1 MDRIATHGAR
11 RKWKGRRRQRALT
24 LRAVVHYVA
33 RTSLAMAAI
42 SVSARDIEERLQAVQ
57 RRWRW
62 RVRLHAGAYACSVA
76 LVGVAAAVWWG
87 GAAVRTAPSG
97 WLVMLV
103 ASLTVLG
110 TLLASWPVER
120 SIDRERTAAW
130 IDSRAGLAQ
139 RFSTFV
145 SIPPEAQRSRLFP
158 VLVLQLVR
166 ARSQYEPRQ
175 LIPWK
180 PTKPLAAL
188 GAASLVLVLAWRH
201 AEPAHPPPLAHR
213 KTEPA
218 SNPERASQV
227 AQGAGE
233 AARSR
238 EPAEHEAAVEE
249 GTETAESLAAG
260 DAAMKRASTRERAV
274 RAGQDSQG
282 AGGPLPGARS
292 SSRQGP
298 ESRRA
303 AAGTAEGSGSG
314 EGPRPRGDGVAP
326 GGSPADAAALARG
339 SAGGSSAALR
349 PPQLAGNASELPE
362 AAKPGAD
369 PQRRNAGPPAPQG
382 QSPAKGQSGAGSGTD
397 GTGLYGAA
405 APARRGESGAQSEPI
420 VVTLPATTFVRRGV
434 EPQGRGASG
443 GQSLDAPEAA
453 PVPSSG
459 AAAPIEK
466 PLLPEA
472 YRELAQ
478 RVFARSAKP

>member
-1 MDRIATHGAR
+1 
-11 RKWKGRRRQRALT
+11 
-24 LRAVVHYVA
+24 
-33 RTSLAMAAI
+33 MAAI

-62 RVRLHAGAYACSVA
+62 RVRLHVGAYACSVA
-76 LVGVAAAVWWG
+76 LLGVAAAVWFG
-87 GAAVRTAPSG
+87 GAAVWTAPWG
-97 WLVMLV
+97 WLVVLV
-103 ASLTVLG
+103 ASLAVLG

-145 SIPPEAQRSRLFP
+145 SITPEARRSRLFP

-166 ARSQYEPRQ
+166 ARSQCEPRQ

-180 PTKPLAAL
+180 PMKPAAAL
-188 GAASLVLVLAWRH
+188 SAASLVLVLAWRH
-201 AEPAHPPPLAHR
+201 AELAQPPLAQR
-213 KTEPA
+213 KTEVAP
-218 SNPERASQV
+218 NPQRASQV
-227 AQGAGE
+227 AQGAGG

-238 EPAEHEAAVEE
+238 EPGGQEAAVEE
-249 GTETAESLAAG
+249 GTETAESLAAS
-260 DAAMKRASTRERAV
+260 DVAMERASGQERAV
-274 RAGQDSQG
+274 RGGKDSEG
-282 AGGPLPGARS
+282 ADGPFPGARS
-292 SSRQGP
+292 SSRRGP

-303 AAGTAEGSGSG
+303 AAGKLDGSGS
-314 EGPRPRGDGVAP
+314 EEALRPRGDGAAS
-326 GGSPADAAALARG
+326 GGSRADAAALARG
-339 SAGGSSAALR
+339 SGGKPTAALR
-349 PPQLAGNASELPE
+349 PPQQAGNASELPQG
-362 AAKPGAD
+362 AKPEAD
-369 PQRRNAGPPAPQG
+369 PQRLNAGPPARHG

-405 APARRGESGAQSEPI
+405 TLARRAESGAQSEPI

-434 EPQGRGASG
+434 EPQGPGARRGL
-443 GQSLDAPEAA
+443 SLDAPETA
-453 PVPSSG
+453 PVPGSG
-459 AAAPIEK
+459 AAVPIEK